1 LQSDL
6 DVLAV
11 SHHVSCSLSSNQD
24 DTVLISCPQILEE
37 NRCCQILGQVGLKRL
52 SDNEKFRHWILNLGS
67 LANFVGFVLTLHAC
81 FAISEDFDIL
91 QRAAFSSADIKEVDN
106 KLDDI
111 ALDVG
116 LAAAAFHNPAT
127 VGDIVLSFDQFC
139 DLGSDLER
147 YLDVSNCDGCE
158 QASKGLVT
166 TVIIAAIT
174 FLPSLTTDV
183 VRMYS
188 NYDVNCQKVFA
199 TVVACIS
206 LFSSLYL

>member
-1 LQSDL
+1 
-6 DVLAV
+6 
-11 SHHVSCSLSSNQD
+11 
-24 DTVLISCPQILEE
+24 
-37 NRCCQILGQVGLKRL
+37 
-52 SDNEKFRHWILNLGS
+52 
-67 LANFVGFVLTLHAC
+67 LTLYAC

-91 QRAAFSSADIKEVDN
+91 QRVAFSSADIKEVDN

-111 ALDVG
+111 TLDVG
-116 LAAAAFHNPAT
+116 LTAAAFHNPAT